1 MPAQPLASTPGN
13 PASGH
18 AASGQ
23 TTSGHVTFGHVV
35 PLGLY
40 IAIFVALLAL
50 TGITT
55 AVAFVDLGR
64 WNTVVALAIAV
75 SKMALVI
82 LYFMHLRYSANL
94 TRIVLL
100 ASFLWLSI
108 LISLTLS
115 DFLTRHWTPNANG
128 WGSPSAPASNSP
140 SKP

>member
-1 MPAQPLASTPGN
+1 MPAQPIAPATGHPTTGH

-18 AASGQ
+18 I
-23 TTSGHVTFGHVV
+23 V

-40 IAIFVALLAL
+40 IAIFVTLLVL
-50 TGITT
+50 TGVTT

-100 ASFLWLSI
+100 ASFLWLGI
-108 LISLTLS
+108 LISLTLG
-115 DFLTRHWTPNANG
+115 DFLTRHWTPSPEG
-128 WGSPSAPASNSP
+128 WGSSSAPSSNSSTTP
-140 SKP
+140 

>member
-1 MPAQPLASTPGN
+1 MPAQPLAPPTGQLTSGHG
-13 PASGH
+13 ASGH
-18 AASGQ
+18 V
-23 TTSGHVTFGHVV
+23 TSGHVV
-35 PLGLY
+35 PVGLY
-40 IAIFVALLAL
+40 IAIFAALLVL

-100 ASFLWLSI
+100 ASFLWLGI

-115 DFLTRHWTPNANG
+115 DFLTRHWSPNPDG
-128 WGSPSAPASNSP
+128 WGSSSAPMSDSAS
-140 SKP
+140 KL

>member
-1 MPAQPLASTPGN
+1 MPAQPLA

-18 AASGQ
+18 TTSGPAASGHP
-23 TTSGHVTFGHVV
+23 TSGHGTSGHIV

-40 IAIFVALLAL
+40 IAIFVTLLAL

-64 WNTVVALAIAV
+64 WNTVVALAIAA

-100 ASFLWLSI
+100 ASFLWLGI

-115 DFLTRHWTPNANG
+115 DFLTRHWTPNPDG
-128 WGSPSAPASNSP
+128 WGSSSAPASDSASNP
-140 SKP
+140 